1 MDMKSRW
8 LASLG
13 IAGVMFLASYPAA
26 QTSSGGAGKGSTAK
40 KASKTPWGHP
50 DLQGVWTTDFEQ
62 AVPVERPAEY
72 GTRAELTAEE
82 MRKRQELIEK
92 RARDDAQDRVDL
104 GKVPGAGSRVQS
116 GDGPEHWYEI
126 GKSESNRTSLIID
139 PPNGRIPEYTP
150 EGKKRLAKQN
160 DKGSF
165 RNNSTGPWDGP
176 EDLDL
181 RDRCIT
187 RGLPRT
193 WFPSAYNNGFQI
205 VQTPDTVVVYYERLH
220 EARVIPL
227 DNRPLP
233 GPDVREYTGISRGR
247 WEGDTLVVEVTNF
260 SDKSEFYGAAE
271 NLKVTERYR
280 RVGDAVEVEF
290 TVTDPTT
297 WVKPWT
303 AKVTGVKDPEY
314 WQIFEY
320 ACHEGN
326 YGLVNILA
334 GARAKEKAD
343 AAKRKQSNP

>member
-1 MDMKSRW
+1 MKSRW
-8 LASLG
+8 LASLAV
-13 IAGVMFLASYPAA
+13 AGFVFLTSHPAA
-26 QTSSGGAGKGSTAK
+26 QTAPGGAGRAGAGK
-40 KASKTPWGHP
+40 KAPKTSWGHP

-72 GTRAELTAEE
+72 GTRAELNEAEMKARE
-82 MRKRQELIEK
+82 ETIKK
-92 RARDDAQDRVDL
+92 RARDDAQDRIEL

-150 EGKKRLAKQN
+150 EGKARLAKHS

-233 GPDVREYTGISRGR
+233 SADVREYMGYSRGR
-247 WEGDTLVVEVTNF
+247 WEGDTLVVDVTNF

-290 TVTDPTT
+290 TMTDPTT
-297 WVKPWT
+297 WTKPWT
-303 AKVTGVKDPEY
+303 AKVTGVKDAEY

-326 YGLVNILA
+326 YGMTNILA
-334 GARAKEKAD
+334 GARKKDKAD
-343 AAKRKQSNP
+343 AAKGKQSNP

>member
-1 MDMKSRW
+1 MKSRGLAW
-8 LASLG
+8 LAV
-13 IAGVMFLASYPAA
+13 AGMVLAADPAAA
-26 QTSSGGAGKGSTAK
+26 QTSAGGASKAASGK
-40 KASKTPWGHP
+40 KAPRTAWGHP
-50 DLQGVWTTDFEQ
+50 DLQGVWTTDPEQ
-62 AVPVERPAEY
+62 AVPIERPVEY
-72 GTRAELTAEE
+72 GDRAELNAAELNARE
-82 MRKRQELIEK
+82 ELIKK
-92 RARDDAQDRVDL
+92 RARDDAQDRIDL
-104 GKVPGAGSRVQS
+104 GKVTGAGSRVGS

-126 GKSESNRTSLIID
+126 GKSESSRTSLIID
-139 PPNGRIPEYTP
+139 PPNGRIPAYT
-150 EGKKRLAKQN
+150 EDGKKRLAKQN

-227 DNRPLP
+227 DNRSAP
-233 GPDVREYTGISRGR
+233 GPDVREYMGYSRGR
-247 WEGDTLVVEVTNF
+247 WEGETLVVDVTNF

-271 NLKVTERYR
+271 NLNVTERYT
-280 RVGDAVEVEF
+280 RVGNAVKVEF
-290 TVTDPTT
+290 TITDPTT
-297 WVKPWT
+297 WTRPWT
-303 AKVTGVKDPEY
+303 AMVTGYQDPEY

-326 YGLVNILA
+326 YGMTNILA
-334 GARAKEKAD
+334 GARKKEQSE